1 MMIEN
6 KFVLIKVYLCLK
18 FNRRD
23 KLWIA
28 MEYCGGGSMQD
39 IYHSK
44 YKLKENISL
53 FNISITVSKS

>member
-44 YKLKENISL
+44 
-53 FNISITVSKS
+53 